1 MAPVRAALLAF
12 LVAALLPLALSR
24 GQGRGPH
31 LPGHGLVHRHGP
43 GIGHHAHAP
52 LGGGAWASAH
62 ATFYGGGDASG
73 TMGGACGYGNLYSTG
88 YGSNTAAL
96 STALFNNGLSCGA
109 CFEVRCDPGG
119 TEAGAPHACLPG
131 STVVTATNFCP
142 PNFGESSDAGGWCNP
157 PRAHFDMSQPVFQRI
172 ALYRAGIV
180 PVSYRRFA
188 PFRHALLPL
197 SAQELLREL
206 TLTVPWICSCRVA
219 CQKKGGIR
227 FTINGHSYFNLVL
240 VTNVGGPGDVHAVS
254 VKSTRS
260 AAWQSLSRNWGQNW
274 QSNALLDGQGL
285 SFRVTAGNG
294 QSVVS
299 NNAVPRGW
307 SFGQTFSGAQF
318 H

>member
-1 MAPVRAALLAF
+1 MAPARAALLAF

-142 PNFGESSDAGGWCNP
+142 PNFAEYSDAGGWCNP

-180 PVSYRRFA
+180 PVSYR
-188 PFRHALLPL
+188 
-197 SAQELLREL
+197 
-206 TLTVPWICSCRVA
+206 RVA

-260 AAWQSLSRNWGQNW
+260 GWQSLSRNWGQNW

>member
-24 GQGRGPH
+24 GKGRGPH

-180 PVSYRRFA
+180 PVSYRR
-188 PFRHALLPL
+188 
-197 SAQELLREL
+197 
-206 TLTVPWICSCRVA
+206 VA

-260 AAWQSLSRNWGQNW
+260 GWQSLSRNWGQNW